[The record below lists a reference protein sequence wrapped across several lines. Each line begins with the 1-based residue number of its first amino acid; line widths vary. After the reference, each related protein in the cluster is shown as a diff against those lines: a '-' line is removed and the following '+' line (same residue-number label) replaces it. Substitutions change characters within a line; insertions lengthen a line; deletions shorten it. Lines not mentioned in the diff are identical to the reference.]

1 MSTACEPVSENAPVT
16 GALHEELPWLAG
28 RRVAAANEAAA
39 DRVRGDLE
47 RLDYRCRELEGERIV
62 SDESFFD
69 AIRRAFELDGEAAR
83 DWDEVVEGVVAGAGA
98 VAPKEALLWHRADA
112 SAHFSLRTVVEAV
125 NALIE
130 ARGRLLPSVR
140 LEVVLLGAT
149 RDFPHPP
156 P

>member
-1 MSTACEPVSENAPVT
+1 MA

-28 RRVAAANEAAA
+28 HLVAAANQAAV
-39 DRVRGDLE
+39 DRLRGDLQ
-47 RLDYRCRELEGERIV
+47 RLGYRCRELEGERIV

-83 DWDEVVEGVVAGAGA
+83 DWDEVVEGVVAGAGTLAPGEA
-98 VAPKEALLWHRADA
+98 VLWHRADA

-125 NALIE
+125 NALVE
-130 ARGRLLPSVR
+130 ARGRLLPAVR

-149 RDFPHPP
+149 RDFPHPSP
-156 P
+156 